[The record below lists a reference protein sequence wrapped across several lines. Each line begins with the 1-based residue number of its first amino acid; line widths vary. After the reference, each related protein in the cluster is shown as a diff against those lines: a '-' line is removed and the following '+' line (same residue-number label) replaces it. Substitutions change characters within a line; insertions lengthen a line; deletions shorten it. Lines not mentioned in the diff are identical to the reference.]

1 MKLGTFMSC
10 SCNDF
15 TQFLFCQSKPIA
27 FLPLSFLFLKHPTV
41 AFGKLSLQYVA
52 RKMILGIV
60 TLKNKSKRKQVGQ
73 MFLDGVSEIRINC
86 LFSAPFPLYMMGNIG
101 RIQY

>member
-1 MKLGTFMSC
+1 MKIGTFTLC

-27 FLPLSFLFLKHPTV
+27 FLPFSLPLSLLFLKHPTV
-41 AFGKLSLQYVA
+41 AFGELSLQHLGC
-52 RKMILGIV
+52 KMILGIV

-73 MFLDGVSEIRINC
+73 GMFLDRC
-86 LFSAPFPLYMMGNIG
+86 
-101 RIQY
+101 Q